1 MKLTKSEHN
10 NKLVFIDSYGHEN
23 PIHLIHCNNT
33 IEEIKEDVYDPYMV
47 AEEAGNHSRNH
58 LVTASDEYNAIEQV
72 VEYLREEE
80 GYTEFHIII
89 AQKLELN

>member
-1 MKLTKSEHN
+1 
-10 NKLVFIDSYGHEN
+10 
-23 PIHLIHCNNT
+23 
-33 IEEIKEDVYDPYMV
+33 MV

-58 LVTASDEYNAIEQV
+58 LLTASSEYDAIEKT

-80 GYTEFHIII
+80 GYEEFHIII